1 MTGNGK
7 GTNEERLKLQSRIS
21 ELALVPPWIERLAA
35 RYAIP
40 DSVQFAM
47 NLCLEEALSNVV
59 RHGYS
64 SNPDHSFVVQFS
76 NPRENYFVFVV
87 EDDAPP
93 FNPVDSPELPAVSS
107 LDETRVGGQ
116 GIRLM
121 RQFADALEYEPTPT
135 GNRLRIGF
143 SAAKS
148 AIAKD

>member
-1 MTGNGK
+1 MTGDGK
-7 GTNEERLKLQSRIS
+7 QTTEERLVLQSRMS
-21 ELALVPPWIERLAA
+21 DLAQVAPWIEQLAA
-35 RYAIP
+35 RHPIP
-40 DSVQFAM
+40 DEMQFAM
-47 NLCLEEALSNVV
+47 NLCLEEALSNVI

-64 SNPDHSFVVQFS
+64 GNPDHSFAVQFS
-76 NPRENYFVFVV
+76 SPRENYFLFVI

-121 RQFADALEYEPTPT
+121 RQFANALEYEPTST

-143 SAAKS
+143 SATKS
-148 AIAKD
+148 ATAQV